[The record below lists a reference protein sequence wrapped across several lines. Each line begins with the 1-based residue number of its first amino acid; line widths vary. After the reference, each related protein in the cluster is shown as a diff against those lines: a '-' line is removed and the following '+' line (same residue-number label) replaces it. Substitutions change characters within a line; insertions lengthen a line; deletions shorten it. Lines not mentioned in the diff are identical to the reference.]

1 MKFHFI
7 KFLIKINIFDEYY
20 NINITI
26 KIYIITSAT
35 FSDLRS

>member
-7 KFLIKINIFDEYY
+7 KFLIKINIFDEYF

-26 KIYIITSAT
+26 NYIITSAT